1 MGVLGRG
8 LWAVV
13 CLQVA
18 WAAGG
23 CGGTGLSPSLS
34 AIELSD
40 TSFEFGLVALGR
52 AASKQLYLRNSGRT
66 TVRVET
72 LQAPAPFSIEGF
84 PAKGFSLEPGAEREV
99 LVLFAPQVEGEF
111 EAALT
116 LRCDVEDGVLD
127 LPMKGKGVLAL
138 VSVGAKE
145 LDFGEVVIGDS
156 SILEIEL
163 SNDTSLPAEARLR
176 VEGVDAPAF
185 TSSAIGTNDPLTVDP
200 GERRPIPIAF
210 HPNHLGSAE
219 AMLYVTPCA
228 GCAEV
233 GVTLRGT
240 GTATCVTTLPGA
252 IDFGTVEVGR
262 ELSQTVEVLNNGNAP
277 LTVPEVFLA
286 SGSSP
291 DFRFEGFVEGMSRT
305 LQPGKALTLTVL
317 FKPSS
322 KGPRTAALRIHGEG
336 AGRSCW
342 SEVRLAGGGGT
353 GCLEISPTA
362 IDFGTIASGMTAR
375 ETLFLANTGCGS
387 DVWIEALGL
396 TGDPQFT
403 AASLR
408 PTPFLLEE
416 GQVAEVAITFSPA
429 QPGTYRAA
437 LHVEASDDMHR
448 PLSQPPGDVPIDG
461 SARALAPCDFAVTP
475 PRLDFGTLD
484 VGTRGRLAF
493 KLFNLGQDGCYFSNL
508 GLSLNSASAFS
519 IEGASPG
526 FMLPAGKAYDVAIEF
541 APQAPGSY
549 VSTLELYVSDSSNP
563 YRTYPIFGAADR
575 GCLSIQPRDLDFGTV
590 FVSCPNPTRATVVS
604 NQCSGAV
611 SIVNLVRGPGTSL
624 EFFLPNP
631 PSLPL
636 TLAAGEALTLQLRYA
651 PQDDGLDAMP
661 LFVDDGA
668 TLHLV
673 SARGAGVVDPYRT
686 DSFSQSLQ
694 EKVDVLFVLDN
705 SGSMADKQAAV
716 GANLSAFIQDAIAQS
731 VDYRIAVTTT
741 GIEPSTG
748 GWTACPGGAEGGEA
762 GRLFPVDGTRPR
774 VITPTT
780 SNPEAIWAANTNVG
794 VCHWLEQGLEAS
806 YRALSPPLVDHSDDP
821 RTVMPNDGN
830 GGFLRPDAKLVL
842 IYVSDED
849 DQSPASV
856 DFYLTFLQSLKPDPS
871 KLAVSV
877 IVSPLDLTT
886 CTIGT
891 ASGRRYM
898 DLATRTGGQIE
909 SICTPDWGASL
920 ERLGSNAFGAQ
931 SVFPLSAVPEDPAQL
946 RVRVNGAII
955 SGGQGSW
962 IYDPAANAIVFDK
975 SAVPPSGSHI
985 EVNYPIG
992 CPAP

>member
-23 CGGTGLSPSLS
+23 CGGPGLSPSLS
-34 AIELSD
+34 AVELSD

-52 AASKQLYLRNSGRT
+52 TASKSLRLRNAGRT
-66 TVRVET
+66 SVRVEA
-72 LQAPAPFSIEGF
+72 LQAPAPFFIEGF
-84 PAKGFSLEPGAEREV
+84 PAHGLSLEPGAQREV
-99 LVLFAPQVEGEF
+99 LVLFSPQVEGEF
-111 EAALT
+111 EAVLT
-116 LRCDVEDGVLD
+116 VRCEAEGGLLD

-138 VSVGAKE
+138 VSVGAPE

-156 SILEIEL
+156 RILEIEL
-163 SNDTSLPAEARLR
+163 SNDTSLPAEALLR
-176 VEGVDAPAF
+176 VEGIDAPAF
-185 TSSAIGTNDPLTVDP
+185 SSSAPGAGGPLTVDP
-200 GERRPIPIAF
+200 AERRPIPIAF
-210 HPNHLGSAE
+210 HPSHLGNAE
-219 AMLYVTPCA
+219 ATLYLTPCP
-228 GCAEV
+228 GCAEI
-233 GVTLRGT
+233 GLPMRGT
-240 GTATCVTTLPGA
+240 GIATCVATLPGA

-277 LTVPEVFLA
+277 LTVSEVFLA
-286 SGSSP
+286 SGGSP
-291 DFRFEGFVEGMSRT
+291 DFRFEGFVEGMQRT
-305 LQPGKALTLTVL
+305 LQPGKALALTV
-317 FKPSS
+317 FFMPSS
-322 KGPRTAALRIHGEG
+322 KGPRTAVLRVHGEG
-336 AGRSCW
+336 EGRSCW
-342 SEVRLAGGGGT
+342 SEVRLGGGGGI
-353 GCLEISPTA
+353 GCLEIAPAA
-362 IDFGTIASGMTAR
+362 IDFGEVASGMTSR

-396 TGDPQFT
+396 AGDPQFT

-408 PTPFLLEE
+408 PAPFLLEQ
-416 GQVAEVAITFSPA
+416 GQVVEVAVTFSPA
-429 QPGTYRAA
+429 QPGRYRAA
-437 LHVEASDDMHR
+437 LQVEASDDKHR

-475 PRLDFGTLD
+475 PRIDFGTLD

-493 KLFNLGQDGCYFSNL
+493 KLANLGQDGCYFSNL

-526 FMLPAGKAYDVAIEF
+526 FMLPAGKAYDVEIEF
-541 APQAPGSY
+541 APQAPGSF
-549 VSTLELYVSDSSNP
+549 VGTLELYVSDSSNP
-563 YRTYPIFGAADR
+563 YRTYPVSGSADR

-590 FVSCPNPTRATVVS
+590 FVSCPNPTRSTVVS
-604 NQCSGAV
+604 NGCSGSV
-611 SIVNLVRGPGTSL
+611 SIVNLVRGPGTSS
-624 EFFLPNP
+624 EITLPNP

-636 TLAAGEALTLQLRYA
+636 TLAAGESLALQLRYA
-651 PQDDGLDAMP
+651 PQDDGLDSMP

-673 SARGAGVVDPYRT
+673 SAHGAGVVDPYRT

-694 EKVDVLFVLDN
+694 ERVDVLFVLDN

-716 GANLSAFIQDAIAQS
+716 GANLSAFLQDATAQS

-774 VITPTT
+774 VISPTT
-780 SNPEAIWAANTNVG
+780 PAPEAAWAANTNVG

-806 YRALSPPLVDHSDDP
+806 YRALSPPLVDHADDP
-821 RTVMPNDGN
+821 RTVLPNDGN

-886 CTIGT
+886 CTMGT
-891 ASGRRYM
+891 APGRRYM

-931 SVFPLSAVPEDPAQL
+931 SIFPLSAVPEDPAQIS
-946 RVRVNGAII
+946 VRVNGAIV
-955 SGGQGSW
+955 SGGPGSW
-962 IYDPAANAIVFDK
+962 TYEPAANAIVFDK
-975 SAVPPSGSHI
+975 SAVPGSGSHI